1 MQDILNFLDSKYV
14 DWTMFLLVLAS
25 GFFQQRLLK
34 PFVVWKADKG
44 YDQTLK
50 TFLVSVVFC
59 TVYIL
64 LWKYNYNQITA
75 VEEREGAPW
84 IKFFISFG
92 LATSFYDIILR
103 LFKKKAKDVTGFDI
117 DNNN

>member
-1 MQDILNFLDSKYV
+1 MQEILNFLDSKYV
-14 DWTMFLLVLAS
+14 DWNMFLLVLAS
-25 GFFQQRLLK
+25 GLFQKRLLK
-34 PFVVWKADKG
+34 PFTLWKKDLG

-59 TVYIL
+59 SIYII
-64 LWKYNYNQITA
+64 LWKYSYNQITP

-92 LATSFYDIILR
+92 LATSFYDIVFK
-103 LFKKKAKDVTGFDI
+103 LFTKKTKDLTGVDI
-117 DNNN
+117 NDN